1 MPKFIEQLYYGNIDP
16 QARSTRQ
23 NKTIKKQMASLI
35 QSEEFLKSALS
46 GELKDKFVAF
56 DQAWSAVNNESNL
69 DSFMMGFRLGA
80 HFTYDTFVSDHTPF
94 KDFTDD

>member
-16 QARSTRQ
+16 QARSTGQ

-35 QSEEFLKSALS
+35 QSEEFLKSVLS

-56 DQAWSAVNNESNL
+56 DDAWTAVNNESNL
-69 DSFMMGFRLGA
+69 DSFIVGFRLGA
-80 HFTYDTFVSDHTPF
+80 HFAYDTFVSNDAP
-94 KDFTDD
+94 FTDYIND